1 MNLHNHGLKEYESNA
16 NEIKR
21 NCKTIAKYSQSN
33 LRQIFDD
40 VTRNLPFAS
49 EVSFREVESSMY
61 HARRMLQPRF
71 FLQLQNYVLCCLQR
85 LLETTTSFL

>member
-1 MNLHNHGLKEYESNA
+1 MNQHNYGLSEYESNV

-21 NCKTIAKYSQSN
+21 KCKTIAKSSQSN

-40 VTRNLPFAS
+40 VKRNDPFAS

-61 HARRMLQPRF
+61 HARRMLQPMIPLTASQF
-71 FLQLQNYVLCCLQR
+71 CDMLPTT
-85 LLETTTSFL
+85 LLETATSFL